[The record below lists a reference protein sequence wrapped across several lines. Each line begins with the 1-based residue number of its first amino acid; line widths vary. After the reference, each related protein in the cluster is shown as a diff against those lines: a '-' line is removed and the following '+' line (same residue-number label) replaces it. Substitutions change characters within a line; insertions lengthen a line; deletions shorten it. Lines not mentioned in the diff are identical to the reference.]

1 MWKEIA
7 DQISLVTGETFEINQ
22 RQSVGGGC
30 INQGYALVG
39 KTNKYFVKLNS
50 ASQVYMFEAEALGL
64 KQMVATQTIR
74 IPKPICYGTAVD
86 CSYIVLEWL
95 DLGGGNSTE
104 SWVKM
109 GHQLAAMHQAAPP
122 QPQEELNVGRLNVEG
137 CLENLQPP
145 NLQPPNLQPPNLQP
159 DNLQPPNLQPPNL
172 QPPNLQPP
180 NLQPDNLQ
188 PPNLQPPNLQPPN
201 LQPDNLQPLV
211 EMGKFGWN
219 QNNTIGSTPQVNQW
233 MSDWVEFFVE
243 YRLGYQFQLARRRSG
258 HFPKQNQL
266 LAVVPK
272 LLDHQPQPS
281 LVHGDLWGGNAA
293 ITMAGEPVIFD
304 PATYVGDRE
313 VDIAMTELFGG
324 FPAAFY
330 RGYNEVWPLEQGYK
344 RRKNLYNLYHILNH
358 FNLFG
363 SGYESQANR
372 MIDQILRD

>member
-7 DQISLVTGETFEINQ
+7 DQISQVTGETFEINQ

-109 GHQLAAMHQAAPP
+109 GHNLAAMHQATPP
-122 QPQEELNVGRLNVEG
+122 QAST
-137 CLENLQPP
+137 
-145 NLQPPNLQPPNLQP
+145 
-159 DNLQPPNLQPPNL
+159 DM
-172 QPPNLQPP
+172 
-180 NLQPDNLQ
+180 D
-188 PPNLQPPNLQPPN
+188 
-201 LQPDNLQPLV
+201 
-211 EMGKFGWN
+211 KFGWN

-243 YRLGYQFQLARRRSG
+243 YRLGYQFRLARRRSG
-258 HFPKQNQL
+258 HFPKQDQL

-372 MIDQILRD
+372 MIDQILKD